1 MTLLQGFEAL
11 CGLVLIFV
19 GWRFICARKIPVTSE
34 GSSIPLWWIRGRDV
48 VFVGVV
54 VIGLGLALLAV
65 AAGVVDL
72 P

>member
-11 CGLVLIFV
+11 CGFFLIFV
-19 GWRFICARKIPVTSE
+19 GWRFIRAREIPVTSE
-34 GSSIPLWWIRGRDV
+34 GSSIPLWWIRGRGA
-48 VFVGVV
+48 VFAGAV

-65 AAGVVDL
+65 AASVVDL